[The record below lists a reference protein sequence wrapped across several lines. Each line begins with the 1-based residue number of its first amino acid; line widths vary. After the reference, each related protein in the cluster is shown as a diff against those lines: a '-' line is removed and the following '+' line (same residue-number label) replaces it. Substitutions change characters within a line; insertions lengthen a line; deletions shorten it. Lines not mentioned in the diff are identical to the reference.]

1 MSWLKRLS
9 KGVRVFHSGGS
20 GRLINKLLEDNW
32 KLCVY
37 LPKADAS
44 AAHMA
49 AAVSVR
55 RVEVMLP
62 FVILY

>member
-1 MSWLKRLS
+1 MSWLNRLS
-9 KGVRVFHSGGS
+9 KGVRGFHSGGS
-20 GRLINKLLEDNW
+20 GRVINKLLEDNW
-32 KLCVY
+32 KLYVY

-49 AAVSVR
+49 PVVSMK

-62 FVILY
+62 FGFLY